1 MRKGGSH
8 ASRVL
13 VLVLVLILVI
23 LVLVIL
29 DDNDTTSR
37 DRTRTAAITMVPSEV
52 WLLTLVAG
60 RRTTAWNRC

>member
-13 VLVLVLILVI
+13 VLVLILVLVI